1 MPRPSGSGGFP
12 RHTLVRHHHLEH
24 CWCTG
29 SCHCWRQQHWPEQ
42 ATVPTVATA
51 AWPGLSMPTS
61 LWPSAWE
68 LGRTQSHTRSGS
80 STLCDSVSLLYFNFN
95 CYQKVEKMVLLQHL
109 MLSSVRFFANGV
121 TRTFGIE
128 SPTVTSPGPARG
140 CYATADPLHR
150 STVCLPPTSLNYAH
164 PYVASQNLPGHL
176 RQRDCQ
182 RIPLPHLH
190 RKNIKESSRTMGDRF
205 TW

>member
-1 MPRPSGSGGFP
+1 
-12 RHTLVRHHHLEH
+12 
-24 CWCTG
+24 
-29 SCHCWRQQHWPEQ
+29 
-42 ATVPTVATA
+42 
-51 AWPGLSMPTS
+51 
-61 LWPSAWE
+61 
-68 LGRTQSHTRSGS
+68 
-80 STLCDSVSLLYFNFN
+80 
-95 CYQKVEKMVLLQHL
+95 
-109 MLSSVRFFANGV
+109 MLSGVRFFANGV

-182 RIPLPHLH
+182 RIPLAAAPSQKKYK
-190 RKNIKESSRTMGDRF
+190 RVKQMGDRSLGE
-205 TW
+205 TDACMTTTPCCIA